1 MRDHRG
7 AKRRRQEKRQGF
19 RVEVVFLRLASVDL
33 ALERIA
39 ARVKQGGHDV
49 TPADVQ
55 RRFDRGWRNF
65 ETAYRALAD
74 AWAVYDNSG
83 RVPELLETG
92 P

>member
-1 MRDHRG
+1 M
-7 AKRRRQEKRQGF
+7 
-19 RVEVVFLRLASVDL
+19 DL

-65 ETAYRALAD
+65 ETAYRVLAD

-83 RVPELLETG
+83 RLPELLETG